1 MKALTRTGIA
11 TAIAAVSLA
20 AAAAGI
26 AQADP
31 DTDFGNELHVYG
43 IYGPK
48 DYNAWIGKIQCK
60 RLATGLDANA
70 GEAAVFLKKNLPRGS
85 SEQQIY
91 QFLAAG
97 IDTYCPDQRY
107 VVNSLAGGPATPPP
121 PGAPGAPLPA
131 EQG

>member
-20 AAAAGI
+20 AAGAGI

-48 DYNAWIGKIQCK
+48 DYNAWIGKIECK
-60 RLATGLDANA
+60 RLRTGLDANA
-70 GEAAVFLKKNLPRGS
+70 AEAAVFLKTNLPRGT
-85 SEQQIY
+85 SEQSIY
-91 QFLAAG
+91 QFLSAG
-97 IDTYCPDQRY
+97 INYYCPDQRP
-107 VVNSLAGGPATPPP
+107 VVDSLAGVPQATPT
-121 PGAPGAPLPA
+121 PGGALPA